1 MILADDRHAL
11 DAHAVRRRFDRAA
24 SRFDDVDFVHAHTRD
39 GLFERLQPVVVKARN
54 VLDLGCAT
62 GSAGHDLGRQFRR
75 ARLWCVDLSA
85 NMLQAAASKRRRF
98 GKQAFVQADARALPF
113 ADGSMDV
120 VFCNLL
126 LPWVGNPDALFDEVS
141 RVLTRGGLFLF
152 ATLGP
157 DSLATIRE
165 AWRTVDAG
173 EHVNHFHDMHDI
185 GDGLVRAG
193 LADPV
198 LDVDRLTISYESC
211 EALYAD
217 LTATGARNSLARR
230 PAALCGRR
238 RFARMQETLE
248 KSAANGKIL
257 VELELVYGH
266 CWGSGPRPRDGE
278 FRLDANSISVR
289 RR

>member
-1 MILADDRHAL
+1 MTLADERHAL
-11 DAHAVRRRFDRAA
+11 DTRAVARRFDRSA
-24 SRFDDVDFVHAHTRD
+24 SRFDGADFVHAHTRD
-39 GLFERLQPVVVKARN
+39 GLFERLQPVVVNADN

-62 GSAGHDLGRQFRR
+62 GSAGRDLGRQFRG
-75 ARLWCVDLSA
+75 ARLWSVDLSA
-85 NMLQAAASKRRRF
+85 NMLRAAEKKRRRL

-126 LPWVGNPDALFDEVS
+126 LPWVGNPDGLFEEVS
-141 RVLTRGGLFLF
+141 RVLAKGGLFLF

-157 DSLATIRE
+157 DSLSTIRE
-165 AWRTVDAG
+165 AWQSVDTG

-198 LDVDRLTISYESC
+198 LDVDRLSVSYDSC
-211 EALYAD
+211 EALYGD
-217 LTATGARNSLARR
+217 LTATGARNSLAGRQ
-230 PAALCGRR
+230 ASLCGRK
-238 RFARMQETLE
+238 RFGLMQETLE

-257 VELELVYGH
+257 VDLELVYGH

-278 FRLDANSISVR
+278 FRLDANSIQLR